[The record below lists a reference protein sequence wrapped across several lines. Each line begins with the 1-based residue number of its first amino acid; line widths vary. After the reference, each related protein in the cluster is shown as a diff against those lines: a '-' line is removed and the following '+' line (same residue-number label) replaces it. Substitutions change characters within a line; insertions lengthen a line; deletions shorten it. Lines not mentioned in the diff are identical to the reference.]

1 LFCAWLNVVAGAD
14 VVRAPQLVGRSHT
27 LSPPLVF
34 DVCVFC
40 LCADMLACAGTVLQ
54 RSPVAPETRQAA
66 CESPIAVKRVG
77 FYFSAAFKGV
87 VGDEGC
93 MATVGGWTSHCWLL
107 CCVRL
112 SVDVSTE
119 VCVCLCACMLAC
131 AGAVPP
137 RSAVAP
143 ETRQAACESH
153 CGEACWL
160 LFCAAFKVLVCD
172 EGSIATLLAFVLRRV
187 G

>member
-1 LFCAWLNVVAGAD
+1 MFCAWLNVVAGAD

-66 CESPIAVKRVG
+66 CES
-77 FYFSAAFKGV
+77 
-87 VGDEGC
+87 
-93 MATVGGWTSHCWLL
+93 
-107 CCVRL
+107 
-112 SVDVSTE
+112 
-119 VCVCLCACMLAC
+119 
-131 AGAVPP
+131 
-137 RSAVAP
+137 
-143 ETRQAACESH
+143 H

-172 EGSIATLLAFVLRRV
+172 EGCIATLLAFVLRRV